1 MVFSSPGR
9 PRMRNAPSEGQ
20 RPHEVSTPVFPAGC
34 AIALIGADD
43 SGKARL
49 AEALVQRLAQRDI
62 AASIVVE
69 PLPGRS
75 IDPGT
80 LEAHR
85 GTLILFIAAACPTPD
100 DDMLRKVL
108 MDAKL
113 SFAVVHGQGEEQ
125 LANAWN
131 AINAAADADAR
142 RPGAPERS
150 AAWSWA
156 CEKCSDPACE
166 HRLFSDLVAR
176 RSS

>member
-1 MVFSSPGR
+1 M
-9 PRMRNAPSEGQ
+9 
-20 RPHEVSTPVFPAGC
+20 TPALPAGSV
-34 AIALIGADD
+34 IALLGADD

-49 AEALVQRLAQRDI
+49 AEALAQRLAQRGI
-62 AASIVVE
+62 PAGLVVE

-75 IDPGT
+75 FDGGM

-85 GTLILFIAAACPTPD
+85 DALILLIAPPSPTPF
-100 DDMLRKVL
+100 DDMLRQAL

-113 SFAVVHGQGEEQ
+113 SFAVVHGEGPEQ

-131 AINAAADADAR
+131 AINAAADADAGH
-142 RPGAPERS
+142 PAPPEGA
-150 AAWSWA
+150 ATWSWT

>member
-1 MVFSSPGR
+1 VFSSL
-9 PRMRNAPSEGQ
+9 
-20 RPHEVSTPVFPAGC
+20 PAGC

-43 SGKARL
+43 SGKTRL
-49 AEALVQRLAQRDI
+49 AEALAQRLAQRGI
-62 AASIVVE
+62 AASLVIE
-69 PLPGRS
+69 PSPGRS

-80 LEAHR
+80 LEVHR
-85 GTLILFIAAACPTPD
+85 DALILFIAAASPTPI
-100 DDMLRKVL
+100 DDMLRKAL

-113 SFAVVHGQGEEQ
+113 SFAVVHGEGDEQ
-125 LANAWN
+125 LANAWK
-131 AINAAADADAR
+131 AINAAADADDH
-142 RPGAPERS
+142 RPAAPEGT